1 VVVPGPGPRFVEDS
15 DIQGWFDESPDLGLL
30 DQGIG
35 HRSMDRQHLED
46 ALGFPLHVGFCLKK
60 LMASGQ
66 PVMRDRFL
74 ASISFFSL
82 AKGLFAPL
90 ASMSSD
96 RMAALFHLGLPGP
109 PGTEAREAL
118 LQKFLGQQNGL
129 TLDQKIGCILGDP
142 FLGSRGGFQ
151 RDSLVRLLLSLELRG
166 RRSIHD
172 RLTQV
177 GDVSTVFAES
187 RPNAKV
193 SPPLTAAEVL
203 TTLQYLPTARRTD
216 QFALLRSLFR
226 RTGKMEAYFLAKL
239 LQRKAGFGFDYQG
252 PLLSRTLAETFGAEE
267 DQVSHAVA
275 LTDFFHVSRILGTKG
290 PEGLKEVQ
298 LQPLVAIRPALASGT
313 VDQVKAYPTWVERK
327 YDGIRLMLHKSTDTR
342 GSILCAAYT
351 RGRRDWMELVLGLRQ
366 TIELLGARSVI
377 VDGELYGLVA
387 DHEGVVR
394 PATVYEVYGRL
405 QGEAR
410 RPINLKYAAFDIVY
424 LNGHDV
430 TALPLT
436 VRRQHLQA
444 LLAPLTG
451 LPLPVPL
458 EMAEGQLAESK
469 DDVNRLYQHF
479 RAQGY
484 EGCITKDLDGAY
496 LLGARDNTWLK
507 KKPEVTLDLVLL
519 AGIFAVTEK
528 TNVGMFGSY
537 VIAAKQTDGT
547 FLDVGDVAGVDRA
560 KDQQI
565 QETIMKEGLITGN
578 RIERTG
584 VSGTRPGIELR
595 PFLVAVI
602 KFEGLL
608 KEPVTG
614 EIKLRG
620 PKLVA
625 LRPDKGP
632 QEANTL
638 RDLEELYL
646 RQRMS

>member
-1 VVVPGPGPRFVEDS
+1 HRGEVRDDADVPLPDPRRAESGNWRAAPTRSATRRVRGATDRMTAPSELRFLEDS
-15 DIQGWFDESPDLGLL
+15 DVREWFAEVPDLA
-30 DQGIG
+30 DIDRGIG
-35 HRSMDRQHLED
+35 LRAMDGKHLED
-46 ALGFPLHVGFCLKK
+46 TLGFPLHVGFCLRHR
-60 LMASGQ
+60 LDRGE
-66 PVMRDRFL
+66 PVPRDRFL
-74 ASISFFSL
+74 ASIPFYSL
-82 AKGLFAPL
+82 CRGLFVPL
-90 ASMSSD
+90 SGMSAD
-96 RMAALFHLGLPGP
+96 RSAALFHVGLEGP
-109 PGTEAREAL
+109 PTTEGREQL
-118 LQKFLGQQNGL
+118 LQKFLGQENGL
-129 TLDQKIGCILGDP
+129 SLDQRIGCIL
-142 FLGSRGGFQ
+142 
-151 RDSLVRLLLSLELRG
+151 
-166 RRSIHD
+166 
-172 RLTQV
+172 

-187 RPNAKV
+187 RTNPKETPA
-193 SPPLTAAEVL
+193 LTASEVL
-203 TTLQYLPTARRTD
+203 TTLELLPTARRTD

-267 DQVSHAVA
+267 EQVAHAVA
-275 LTDFFHVSRILGTKG
+275 LTDFFHVSRILGAKG

-313 VDQVKAYPTWVERK
+313 VDQVKSYPTWVERK
-327 YDGIRLMLHKSTDTR
+327 YDGIRLMLHKSTDAR
-342 GSILCAAYT
+342 GSVLCAAYT

-366 TIELLGARSVI
+366 TIELFGARSVI

-410 RPINLKYAAFDIVY
+410 RPINLKYAAFDVVY
-424 LNGHDV
+424 LNGHDL
-430 TALPLT
+430 TSLPLT

-469 DDVNRLYQHF
+469 DDVNRLYLHF

-565 QETIMKEGLITGN
+565 QETI
-578 RIERTG
+578 
-584 VSGTRPGIELR
+584 
-595 PFLVAVI
+595 
-602 KFEGLL
+602 
-608 KEPVTG
+608 
-614 EIKLRG
+614 
-620 PKLVA
+620 
-625 LRPDKGP
+625 
-632 QEANTL
+632 
-638 RDLEELYL
+638 
-646 RQRMS
+646 